1 MADTGVERDFFEV
14 AVEEAVIDHVQDRL
28 DAFLDRDPTVADTD
42 RTRFEMAL
50 VEIVGNIVEHA
61 FAADADEGGRRLS
74 VDLRLA
80 PDRIEATLADNGVPH
95 ELDLGS
101 VTMPDTDAVSGRGL
115 ALAVAAV
122 DDLSYERVDG
132 RNHWGLLC
140 RRAGG

>member
-1 MADTGVERDFFEV
+1 MADLDVAHESFEV
-14 AVEEAVIDHVQDRL
+14 AVDEAVIDHVQDRL
-28 DAFLDRDPTVADTD
+28 AAFLDRDPTVKDTH
-42 RTRFEMAL
+42 RARFELAL

-61 FAADADEGGRRLS
+61 FAADADNDGRRLS

-80 PDRIEATLADNGVPH
+80 ADRIAATLADNGVPH

-101 VTMPDTDAVSGRGL
+101 VTMPGEDAVSGRGL

-122 DDLSYERVDG
+122 DDLTYERVDG

-140 RRAGG
+140 RRAPG

>member
-1 MADTGVERDFFEV
+1 MADSGTRHESFEV

-28 DAFLDRDPTVADTD
+28 EAFLGSDGSVDDADRM
-42 RTRFEMAL
+42 RFEMAL

-61 FAADADEGGRRLS
+61 FAADAHTTGRKL
-74 VDLRLA
+74 VVELRLA
-80 PDRIEATLADNGVPH
+80 PDRIEATLADNGLPH

-122 DDLSYERVDG
+122 DDLTYERVDG
-132 RNHWGLLC
+132 RNQWGLLC
-140 RRAGG
+140 RRASA